1 MYTIQQQVHKN
12 YKKLKYLFLSKM
24 VRMILNSFCQEC
36 LLVSNKNEKSWT
48 KCERGFIELTK
59 FAVPC
64 KIFGCS
70 GNFFVVVGWQRLPK
84 AIIPPFYIVNKEFL
98 FNNFFLL

>member
-64 KIFGCS
+64 KIFGC
-70 GNFFVVVGWQRLPK
+70 NHQKVFTLK
-84 AIIPPFYIVNKEFL
+84 KKKK
-98 FNNFFLL
+98 FNQILTIKFHFKQYYLIFQP